1 MIWTSLAALFLPE
14 LLNVRTGSRRLVR
27 QKREPQRSD
36 TRCGSFLL
44 PAVVA
49 KYGEHR
55 GHGLMQSLKRNM
67 NGKPS
72 FADPAN
78 LEPKT
83 DEAFKLE
90 PNATS
95 LNLLQAIYRS
105 AAVPLMTRMR
115 AAITAIQ
122 FEHPKLQVT
131 ATVESGDFA
140 FQLDQ
145 AVERSRRATI
155 EAKPII
161 EANTSSDT
169 PSNTANVSSDTK
181 RPHVEASNGVK
192 PFVLDRRY
200 RRW

>member
-1 MIWTSLAALFLPE
+1 
-14 LLNVRTGSRRLVR
+14 
-27 QKREPQRSD
+27 
-36 TRCGSFLL
+36 
-44 PAVVA
+44 
-49 KYGEHR
+49 
-55 GHGLMQSLKRNM
+55 MQSLKRNM

-115 AAITAIQ
+115 AAI
-122 FEHPKLQVT
+122 T

>member
-115 AAITAIQ
+115 AAITA
-122 FEHPKLQVT
+122 
-131 ATVESGDFA
+131 TVESGDFA